1 MATLESAARI
11 IHRPESP
18 ANQTAPASPAVPTSR
33 QPETESRTDLFTQEE
48 LFGVKKG
55 RYIKK
60 ARSRVLADIE
70 SLSGNCRW
78 QDIVSLYHPV
88 EEKVPE
94 LDQADMVKE
103 KIAFAMGHLKQFD
116 DAISLLQ
123 ACISNNPDN
132 FYTRSSLAYTAY
144 SSLFAARN
152 KEIFLAGAP
161 RARRI
166 ELAHENFT
174 RARELRP
181 DGVTNCYR
189 HAMLYLQIQNN
200 PKPAL
205 HLLNQAVAN
214 WENLSEQEQSRR
226 HQEKK
231 NYVKSLY
238 RSASIL
244 LENGEA
250 SRALERIQT
259 CLKQD
264 EKSNHLS
271 LCFKYFALGKIQFCR
286 EQYSRAGEALRF
298 ALQSREK
305 NQPVDFVHE
314 LLARTCLAQGR
325 IDQARETIDQVPVKM
340 RRPYFR
346 WTEADVLCA
355 AGRFDRAVQVLT
367 ETADRDSRSKH
378 IALLRLTKICYNQG
392 QFEAGA
398 DHAGRA
404 VNFFREK
411 WGNPYYEGLFWQ
423 ALCAFKAGR
432 RQQAETLVTELERE
446 CPHFPKLNRLAAMIR
461 EK

>member
-11 IHRPESP
+11 IHRPETPSAQTIP
-18 ANQTAPASPAVPTSR
+18 AKTASR
-33 QPETESRTDLFTQEE
+33 EPETESQTDLFTQDE

-55 RYIKK
+55 QYIKK
-60 ARSRVLADIE
+60 SRARVLADIE

-88 EEKVPE
+88 EEKLPE
-94 LDQADMVKE
+94 LDEAGMADMVKE

-116 DAISLLQ
+116 DAIALLA
-123 ACISNNPDN
+123 ACIRNDPDN

-144 SSLFAARN
+144 SSLFAAKNR
-152 KEIFLAGAP
+152 EIFLAGAP
-161 RARRI
+161 RSRRI

-174 RARELRP
+174 RARQLRP

-189 HAMLYLQIQNN
+189 HAMLYLQIQNK

-214 WENLSEQEQSRR
+214 WENLSEEDQSRR

-238 RSASIL
+238 RSASVL
-244 LENGEA
+244 LANGEA
-250 SRALERIQT
+250 SKALERIQT

-264 EKSNHLS
+264 ESSHHVS
-271 LCFKYFALGKIQFCR
+271 VCFKYFALGKIQFCR

-314 LLARTCLAQGR
+314 LLARTCLAQGL
-325 IDQARETIDQVPVKM
+325 IDQARETIEQVPVKM

-355 AGRFDRAVQVLT
+355 AGRFDGAVQVLT

-378 IALLRLTKICYNQG
+378 VALIRLAKICYSRG
-392 QFEAGA
+392 QFESGAG
-398 DHAGRA
+398 HAGRA
-404 VNFFREK
+404 VDFFNEK
-411 WGNPYYEGLFWQ
+411 WGNLFYEGLFWQ

-432 RQQAETLVTELERE
+432 KQQAETLVAELERA
-446 CPHFPKLNRLAAMIR
+446 CPNFPKLDRLAAMVR
-461 EK
+461 G

>member
-11 IHRPESP
+11 IHRPETPTNQTSP
-18 ANQTAPASPAVPTSR
+18 ASGK
-33 QPETESRTDLFTQEE
+33 PETDSRNDLFTQDE
-48 LFGVKKG
+48 LFGIKKG
-55 RYIKK
+55 QYIKK
-60 ARSRVLADIE
+60 ARARVLADIE
-70 SLSGNCRW
+70 SLSRNCRW
-78 QDIVSLYHPV
+78 QDIINLYHPV
-88 EEKVPE
+88 EEKTPE
-94 LDQADMVKE
+94 LDQAGMADMVKE

-123 ACISNNPDN
+123 GCIRNNPDN
-132 FYTRSSLAYTAY
+132 FYTRSSLAYTSY

-189 HAMLYLQIQNN
+189 HAMLYLQIQNK

-214 WENLSEQEQSRR
+214 WENLSEEEQSRR

-250 SRALERIQT
+250 SRALERIQA

-286 EQYSRAGEALRF
+286 EQYSRAGEALQF

-314 LLARTCLAQGR
+314 LLARTCLSQGR
-325 IDQARETIDQVPVKM
+325 IDQARDTIDKVPVKM

-355 AGRFDRAVQVLT
+355 AGRVQVLT
-367 ETADRDSRSKH
+367 ETADRDNRSKH
-378 IALLRLTKICYNQG
+378 IALLRLTKICYSQG
-392 QFEAGA
+392 QFESGA
-398 DHAGRA
+398 AHAGRA
-404 VNFFREK
+404 VAFFSKK
-411 WGNPYYEGLFWQ
+411 WGNPYYVGLFWQ
-423 ALCAFKAGR
+423 ALCAFKAGQ
-432 RQQAETLVTELERE
+432 RQQADTLVTELERH
-446 CPHFPKLNRLAAMIR
+446 CPHFPKLDRLAAMIR
-461 EK
+461 GK